1 VTTLLR
7 TELVK
12 AVIRTRT
19 YVVYAL
25 MVLIPALI
33 TYATYSNPPEAG
45 RRFGG
50 GGGPAEGL
58 RVLATGSG
66 LIMGAT
72 SLRIMSAFFLV
83 IVLALFGGDAIAG
96 EASWG
101 NLRYLLIRP
110 ITRFRLAVAKFAVA
124 VACGWLAIVLVV
136 VVGVVAGGIAFG
148 FHGLAFT
155 GLGPFAQALS
165 ESGGQIIARLALASV
180 YVAWTLTP
188 ILAFAFLISCMTD
201 APAGAVFAGLGLYI
215 TATIVDGIDSIPFV
229 IRESLPTH
237 YNDRWTTMFT
247 ENHVSVD
254 LRAGA
259 LLALVYI
266 GVLLAIA
273 LWYFKRKDITS

>member
-1 VTTLLR
+1 VTKVLR

-12 AVIRTRT
+12 ALFRTRT

-33 TYATYSNPPEAG
+33 TYATYSNPPSG
-45 RRFGG
+45 RGE
-50 GGGPAEGL
+50 GGPAEGL
-58 RVLATGSG
+58 RRLATGSG

-72 SLRIMSAFFLV
+72 ALRIMSAFFLV

-110 ITRFRLAVAKFAVA
+110 IARLRLAVAKFTVA
-124 VACGWLAIVLVV
+124 VVCGWLAIFLVV
-136 VVGVVAGGIAFG
+136 VVGVIAGGIAFG
-148 FHGLAFT
+148 FHGLSLTEF
-155 GLGPFAQALS
+155 GPFGRSFAQ
-165 ESGGQIIARLALASV
+165 SGGQILARLTLASA

-188 ILAFAFLISCMTD
+188 VLAFAFLISCLTD
-201 APAGAVFAGLGLYI
+201 APAGAVFAGLGVYI
-215 TATIVDGIDSIPFV
+215 TSTILDGIDSIPLV

-237 YNDRWTTMFT
+237 YNDSWTTMFT
-247 ENHVSVD
+247 ENHVSTD

-259 LLALVYI
+259 LLALAYVA
-266 GVLLAIA
+266 VLLGVAF
-273 LWYFKRKDITS
+273 WYFRRKDITS